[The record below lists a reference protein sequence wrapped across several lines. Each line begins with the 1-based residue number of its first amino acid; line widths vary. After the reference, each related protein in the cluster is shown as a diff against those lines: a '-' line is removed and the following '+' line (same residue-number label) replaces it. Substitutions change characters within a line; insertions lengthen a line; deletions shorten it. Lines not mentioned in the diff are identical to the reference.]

1 MKKIAIVCAA
11 MVALLVLVGCTSVT
25 PIGATSNS
33 VGSKVGE
40 STATFLFGGPAFGIP
55 LGGGDVSIQT
65 AAQNGGISS
74 ISTVDQKIVNYYFMT
89 KVSTIVTGE

>member
-1 MKKIAIVCAA
+1 MKKIVAVGALA
-11 MVALLVLVGCTSVT
+11 ALLVLVGCTSVT
-25 PIGATSNS
+25 PVGATSNP

-40 STATFLFGGPAFGIP
+40 SSATFLFGIP

-74 ISTVDQKIVNYYFMT
+74 ISTVDQKIENYYIMT
-89 KVSTIVTGE
+89 KVTTIVTGN

>member
-1 MKKIAIVCAA
+1 MKKIAVVCA
-11 MVALLVLVGCTSVT
+11 MVALLVLAGCTSVT
-25 PIGATSNS
+25 PIGATSNA

-55 LGGGDVSIQT
+55 MGGGDVSIQT

-89 KVSTIVTGE
+89 KVTTIVTGN